1 MIASVGLDTPWREV
15 WGVGKTEKELADA
28 ISRKLKLSV
37 RTGREYLRL
46 LLLMVRED
54 LRETG
59 RSELRGL
66 GTFAVHER
74 PARDT
79 FHPKTG
85 EPVHI
90 PARKAIRYRAS
101 KDVKDMINPLPA
113 PKKPSKKADT

>member
-1 MIASVGLDTPWREV
+1 M
-15 WGVGKTEKELADA
+15 GKTEKELADA
-28 ISRKLKLSV
+28 ISRKLKLK
-37 RTGREYLRL
+37 RTTGRKYLQL
-46 LLLMVRED
+46 LLSMVRDD

-66 GTFAVHER
+66 GTFAVHSR

-90 PARKAIRYRAS
+90 PEHRAIRYRAS
-101 KDVKDMINPLPA
+101 KELKDQINEPPGS
-113 PKKPSKKADT
+113 PKKPEKRKPKDG

>member
-1 MIASVGLDTPWREV
+1 M
-15 WGVGKTEKELADA
+15 GKTEKELADA

-37 RTGREYLRL
+37 RTGREDLRL
-46 LLLMVRED
+46 LLSMVRED
-54 LRETG
+54 LQETG

-66 GTFAVHER
+66 GTFAVHQR

-90 PARKAIRYRAS
+90 PERKAIRYRAS
-101 KDVKDMINPLPA
+101 KELKDLINQPP
-113 PKKPSKKADT
+113 PKRTRKRKPKDG

>member
-1 MIASVGLDTPWREV
+1 M
-15 WGVGKTEKELADA
+15 GKTEKELADA

-46 LLLMVRED
+46 LLSMVRDD

-66 GTFAVHER
+66 GTFAVHDR

-79 FHPKTG
+79 YHPKTG

-90 PARKAIRYRAS
+90 PERKAIRYRAS
-101 KDVKDMINPLPA
+101 KELKDQINKPKPA
-113 PKKPSKKADT
+113 PKKAEKRKPKDG

>member
-1 MIASVGLDTPWREV
+1 M
-15 WGVGKTEKELADA
+15 GKTEKELADA
-28 ISRKLKLSV
+28 IARKLKLKRS
-37 RTGREYLRL
+37 TGRKYLQL
-46 LLLMVRED
+46 LLSMVRDD

-66 GTFAVHER
+66 GTFAVHSR

-90 PARKAIRYRAS
+90 AEHRAIRFRAS
-101 KDVKDMINPLPA
+101 KELKEQINKPA
-113 PKKPSKKADT
+113 EPPPKPKKAEKRKPKDG

>member
-1 MIASVGLDTPWREV
+1 MGM
-15 WGVGKTEKELADA
+15 GKTEKELADA

-46 LLLMVRED
+46 LLTMVRED

-66 GTFAVHER
+66 GTFAVHQR

-101 KDVKDMINPLPA
+101 KELKDLINEPP
-113 PKKPSKKADT
+113 PKKPGKRKATDG

>member
-1 MIASVGLDTPWREV
+1 M
-15 WGVGKTEKELADA
+15 GKTEKELADA
-28 ISRKLKLSV
+28 ISRKLKLK
-37 RTGREYLRL
+37 RTTGRKYLQL
-46 LLLMVRED
+46 LLSMVRDD

-66 GTFAVHER
+66 GTFAVHSR

-90 PARKAIRYRAS
+90 PEHRAIRYRAS
-101 KDVKDMINPLPA
+101 KELKEQINQPPEP
-113 PKKPSKKADT
+113 PKKPEKRKPKNG

>member
-1 MIASVGLDTPWREV
+1 M
-15 WGVGKTEKELADA
+15 GKTEKELADA

-37 RTGREYLRL
+37 RTRREYLRL
-46 LLLMVRED
+46 LLTMVRED

-66 GTFAVHER
+66 GTFAVHQR

-90 PARKAIRYRAS
+90 PERKAIRYRAS
-101 KDVKDMINPLPA
+101 KELKDMINEPP
-113 PKKPSKKADT
+113 PKKPGKRKATDG

>member
-1 MIASVGLDTPWREV
+1 M
-15 WGVGKTEKELADA
+15 GKTEKELADA

-74 PARDT
+74 PPRDT
-79 FHPKTG
+79 IHPKTG

-90 PARKAIRYRAS
+90 AGHKAIRYRAS
-101 KDVKDMINPLPA
+101 KELKEMINPAPA
-113 PKKPSKKADT
+113 PPKKSSKRED

>member
-1 MIASVGLDTPWREV
+1 M
-15 WGVGKTEKELADA
+15 GKTEKELADA

-46 LLLMVRED
+46 LLSMVRDD
-54 LRETG
+54 LHDTG

-66 GTFAVHER
+66 GTFAVHVR

-90 PARKAIRYRAS
+90 PERKAVRYRAS
-101 KDVKDMINPLPA
+101 KELKELINQPPPP
-113 PKKPSKKADT
+113 PKKRRGRKATDG